1 MFSLKSKLEPNLR
14 IAMENN
20 YYKHY
25 KVLIHC
31 KHMCDKIHNV
41 LMSHNNSVIRYI
53 PTIQCISALVTSQV
67 IEKLLEYPQIDF
79 ITFDNYAIL
88 CGSSVLAAN
97 GIHFQSR
104 YKLTGKDITIGIVD
118 SGLYPHSD
126 ILNPENRIKKFTDLI
141 NEYQYPYDDNGHG
154 TFISGLICGSGY
166 SSKGMY
172 KGIAEK
178 SNIYMIKAFNQTGKG
193 YISDILFSI
202 ELLLNHA
209 EDYNIRVICLPFE
222 IIHNDYFILNLFSK
236 LFDIAI
242 SKNIVVVVPSGNN
255 GPSPGS
261 IRGIS
266 ILKNCITV
274 GGVDTRSSSISA
286 CSFSSS
292 GPFAKLDKPDLCA
305 ASEEICSIKS
315 DTYYISEKNGRK
327 IYPNHLETP
336 YTNFSG
342 TSCSAAYI
350 AGLCALLLEKNSS
363 LTFSD
368 IVSILKVSC
377 KLQKFS
383 KWNQG
388 AGTVD
393 LSKCLL

>member
-1 MFSLKSKLEPNLR
+1 MFSLKSKLDPNLR

-20 YYKHY
+20 YYKNY
-25 KVLIHC
+25 RVLIHC
-31 KHMCDKIHNV
+31 KHMCDKIHN
-41 LMSHNNSVIRYI
+41 LLISHKNTVIRYI
-53 PTIQCISALVTSQV
+53 PSIQCISAFISSQI
-67 IEKLLEYPQIDF
+67 IERLLERPQIDF
-79 ITFDNYAIL
+79 ITFDDYAL
-88 CGSSVLAAN
+88 LSGSSVLAAN
-97 GIHFQSR
+97 GIHSQP
-104 YKLTGKDITIGIVD
+104 KHNLTGKDITIGIVD

-141 NEYQYPYDDNGHG
+141 NQYQYPYDDNGHG
-154 TFISGLICGSGY
+154 TFISGLISGSGY

-172 KGIAEK
+172 KGIATK

-202 ELLLNHA
+202 ELLLN
-209 EDYNIRVICLPFE
+209 ESENLNLRVICLPFE
-222 IIHNDYFILNLFSK
+222 IIHNDYFILELFST

-242 SKNIVVVVPSGNN
+242 NKNIIIVVPAGNN

-266 ILKNCITV
+266 TLKNCITV
-274 GGVDTRSSSISA
+274 GGVDTRSNPA
-286 CSFSSS
+286 ETCSFSSS

-305 ASEEICSIKS
+305 ASQEICSLKS
-315 DTYYISEKNGRK
+315 DTFYVPEKNGAK
-327 IYPNHLETP
+327 IYPNHLDVA
-336 YTNFSG
+336 YTTFSG

-350 AGLCALLLEKNSS
+350 AGLCALLLENNSN
-363 LTFSD
+363 LTFKD

-388 AGTVD
+388 AGIVD
-393 LSKCLL
+393 LYKCLP